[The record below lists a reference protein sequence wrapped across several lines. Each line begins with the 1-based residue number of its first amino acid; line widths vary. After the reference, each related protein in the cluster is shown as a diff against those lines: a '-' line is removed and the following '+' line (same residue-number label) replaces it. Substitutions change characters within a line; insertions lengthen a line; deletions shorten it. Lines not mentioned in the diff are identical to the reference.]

1 TLNDTGLRGKNEERS
16 AGRSTEWS
24 TLSRKSP
31 FIPKTDFENRVHST
45 ITKEAGSKLNP
56 ISEPFVPTWSLE
68 HASSNTSS
76 SHGDRDV
83 KPFDPIEFHEK
94 GDTSESFHSQEGET
108 S

>member
-1 TLNDTGLRGKNEERS
+1 MIKSAKSTVHHQNE
-16 AGRSTEWS
+16 T
-24 TLSRKSP
+24 
-31 FIPKTDFENRVHST
+31 IPYKPIPNRIYTINAKENRVHST

-83 KPFDPIEFHEK
+83 KPFDPKEFHEK
-94 GDTSESFHSQEGET
+94 
-108 S
+108 